1 MSDERVYG
9 LLDEADKIVLKA
21 YAGSGMSVTRTAR
34 ETHYDRRVISNRLT
48 NIHRRVGIDPR
59 DFWGLL
65 NLLRIIDE
73 GGG

>member
-1 MSDERVYG
+1 MSDERVYW
-9 LLDEADKIVLKA
+9 LLDAADKIALKA
-21 YAGSGMSVTRTAR
+21 YANNGMCVTRTAR

-59 DFWGLL
+59 DFWGLM